1 VRDIILTE
9 SQFKLIVETGSNSAA
24 MDLDIYVQPV
34 DYDTSN
40 GNDNL
45 ENSLDEISFKLKELT
60 SMLDSGKKINFS
72 VKNRIFQVVDE
83 LNQIY
88 EIIKFD

>member
-1 VRDIILTE
+1 MRDIILTE